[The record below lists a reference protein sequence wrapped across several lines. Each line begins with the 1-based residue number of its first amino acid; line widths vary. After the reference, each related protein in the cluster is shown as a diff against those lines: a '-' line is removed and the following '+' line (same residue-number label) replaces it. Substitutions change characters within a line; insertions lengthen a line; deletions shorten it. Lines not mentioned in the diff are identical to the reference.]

1 LWHSWSVVCAARM
14 GAERGRAREGEGQP
28 RCPAR
33 RGKGMPQACQGGVEG
48 LTVGVL
54 MVRVAAAEEARA
66 TRAAA
71 VVAKR

>member
-1 LWHSWSVVCAARM
+1 
-14 GAERGRAREGEGQP
+14 
-28 RCPAR
+28 
-33 RGKGMPQACQGGVEG
+33 MPQACQGGVEG